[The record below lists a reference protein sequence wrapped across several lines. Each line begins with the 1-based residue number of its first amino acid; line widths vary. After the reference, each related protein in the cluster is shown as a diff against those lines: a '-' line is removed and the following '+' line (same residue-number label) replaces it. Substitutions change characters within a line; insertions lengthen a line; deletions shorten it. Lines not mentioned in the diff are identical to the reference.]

1 MKYYFVDVPACN
13 MEAIQKIIARLVK
26 KGVKAQLDVTRE
38 AIKDVP
44 VKRLTDGDVV
54 EDTGL
59 TESVS
64 VVDLTLDV
72 ANANLGK
79 WMLLG
84 TKERVGDNA
93 IYRGNI
99 PDEYK
104 NANFDCQHCNT
115 HRRRNKVAVIR
126 HIDSGETKQ
135 VGYACLSDFIGCDLG
150 AFGALIRGIDE
161 IVDNE
166 NYYGGFSYSS
176 GKCWYYNV
184 NQYLAIAY
192 NCIVKYGYIKPN
204 IDYYDSQIDTSERIS
219 NAYSDK
225 TDEYVDSDKVDTS
238 LINQIKQAF
247 YDFAKSHPSDFN
259 HNVCTVLQQTCVDC
273 KYTKLMY
280 FVPTFYLNKIK
291 WEARKQEAEAK
302 KQAVMATLSN
312 EWAGAV
318 GDKITTEAT
327 LTRYT
332 SFDGQYGV
340 MYVYNFED
348 VQGHMLVWF
357 TSKTLTAVNEGDK
370 IHISGTIKKLND
382 YKGIK
387 QTVLT
392 RCKIM

>member
-13 MEAIQKIIARLVK
+13 MEAIEKIIARLVK

-38 AIKDVP
+38 AVKDVP
-44 VKRLTDGDVV
+44 VKRLTDGII

-64 VVDLTLDV
+64 VVDFDLTVD
-72 ANANLGK
+72 NANIGA
-79 WMLLG
+79 WELLG
-84 TKERVGDNA
+84 TKERLGDEA

-115 HRRRNKVAVIR
+115 HRRRNKVTIIR

-135 VGYACLSDFIGCDLG
+135 VGYACLSDFIGSDLG

-161 IVDNE
+161 IVANQD
-166 NYYGGFSYSS
+166 YYGGFSYSS

-192 NCIVKYGYIKPN
+192 NCIVNYGYIKPN
-204 IDYYDSQIDTSERIS
+204 NDYYDSQIDTPTRIS

-225 TDEYVDSDKVDTS
+225 TDEYVDSDKVDTE
-238 LINQIKQAF
+238 LIDKIKQAF
-247 YDFAKSHPSDFN
+247 YEFAKSHPSDFN
-259 HNVCTVLQQTCVDC
+259 HNVSVVLQQTCVDC
-273 KYTKLMY
+273 KYVKYLY
-280 FVPTFYLNKIK
+280 FIPTFYLNKIK

-302 KQAVMATLSN
+302 KQAFMETLKN
-312 EWAGAV
+312 AWAGSV

-327 LTRYT
+327 LTRY
-332 SFDGQYGV
+332 SMFDSQYGI
-340 MYVYNFED
+340 MYVYNFKD
-348 VQGHMLVWF
+348 VQGHVLVWF
-357 TSKTLTAVNEGDK
+357 TSKALTAVNEGDNITIK
-370 IHISGTIKKLND
+370 GTIKKLSE

-392 RCKIM
+392 RCKVM